1 LHSVSA
7 FALSELTPATLQV
20 VNDSDLPRR
29 FLFLANNKASLL
41 SQLLFSDV
49 VVVVLLL
56 LRLLR
61 LLSLAFSFPFRFVK
75 SALAETT
82 QLLPKCLKRIDAGG
96 GDSEHSNN

>member
-29 FLFLANNKASLL
+29 FSFLANNKASLL

-49 VVVVLLL
+49 LLLL
-56 LRLLR
+56 LRLLQ

-75 SALAETT
+75 SALAETP

-96 GDSEHSNN
+96 GDSEHSSN

>member
-20 VNDSDLPRR
+20 VKDSHLPRR
-29 FLFLANNKASLL
+29 FSFLANNKASLL

-49 VVVVLLL
+49 VLL

-61 LLSLAFSFPFRFVK
+61 LLSLAVSFPFRFVK

-82 QLLPKCLKRIDAGG
+82 QLLPECLKRMDAGG
-96 GDSEHSNN
+96 GDSEHSSN

>member
-29 FLFLANNKASLL
+29 FSFLANNKASLL

-49 VVVVLLL
+49 LLLLL

-61 LLSLAFSFPFRFVK
+61 LLSLAFSFPFPFVK

-96 GDSEHSNN
+96 GDSERSSN